1 MIKRGI
7 CSIECSKSARNDL
20 EMMLS
25 LLSMRLCEMKNTG
38 NYETVNFG
46 HILRLFV
53 VFLLLTMNK

>member
-1 MIKRGI
+1 MFKI
-7 CSIECSKSARNDL
+7 ARSNDL

-38 NYETVNFG
+38 IFETVNFE
-46 HILRLFV
+46 HISRLFV